1 MKVSR
6 GRIASSLEEKATKLQ
21 FVVSNQVTNSCC
33 GLAVIFCGFIS
44 LLIGRETINIPE
56 IFSGVHGFTEK
67 TVNFRITI
75 NALAITH
82 TKQGITVKP
91 VLADTL
97 GALTSVR
104 LIQGVH
110 CKPVLI
116 YYAILPN
123 H

>member
-56 IFSGVHGFTEK
+56 IFSGVHGFTGK
-67 TVNFRITI
+67 TVIHPGQTGFVKGRYIGENIRLVSNVLDF
-75 NALAITH
+75 
-82 TKQGITVKP
+82 TKEQKIPGILVE
-91 VLADTL
+91 
-97 GALTSVR
+97 
-104 LIQGVH
+104 
-110 CKPVLI
+110 
-116 YYAILPN
+116 
-123 H
+123 